1 MGTQQ
6 LLLIILAVILVGIMI
21 AIGMYMFQD
30 QSAASNRDGITNDL
44 VNLAAQ
50 AQKYY
55 RRPAIL
61 GGGANSFD
69 GLTLAKMTSRP
80 SNENGSYSMTPD
92 PVPGGTTAI
101 VVTGIGTEIG
111 IDGAT
116 SVEVVMTVWNDSL
129 FMVTNN

>member
-6 LLLIILAVILVGIMI
+6 LLLIILAVILIGIMI

-30 QSAASNRDGITNDL
+30 QAAATNRDEITNDL
-44 VNLAAQ
+44 VSLAAQ

-61 GGGANSFD
+61 GGGANSFG
-69 GLTLAKMTSRP
+69 GLTLAKMTSKP

>member
-30 QSAASNRDGITNDL
+30 QAAATNRDAITNDL
-44 VNLAAQ
+44 VSLAAQ